1 MTRKNVKKDAERN
14 DPGRL
19 RVLGRLFSYVFHYRL
34 RIVAGLVLA
43 LVVSVTNLVSLTAF
57 IPIFNLMGKEGTV
70 VLFEIGSDEQKQ
82 YDLYVEGSQ
91 DASIEVVRAQFTA
104 VKIWLN
110 RQVEGRSAGN
120 AIIWLCLAIFP
131 IYLLKIVCITGTV
144 YFVGTAG
151 LYAVRDIRMRLYR
164 QLNRLGID
172 YFQKERTGIVMSRI
186 INDVEVVAKSI
197 SVEFNEAL
205 INIFYI
211 LTHIGLLWYISW
223 EMCIISFV
231 IVPIVVVPVSNFAT
245 RIRRAYTGQQEK
257 LADLSG
263 HIQEIIGGIRVIRA
277 FSMEGFE
284 RRRFGEINERLYSHT
299 FKGHYFHQVGPALT
313 EFTGTAVVAG
323 FLVWG
328 AYEITMAVGREDPLN
343 RGEFFGFFLTLLFV
357 MGPVK
362 HVSIMVNLLS
372 ATHSAALRIFEMM
385 DLPAGVAN
393 AQNPKPLKKVEH
405 SVTYD
410 HVTFGYPGT
419 DRPALEDISF
429 TVERGRSIALVGS
442 SGAGKSTLVDLLP
455 RMYDVNGGAIRIDGV
470 DVREIELEDLRRA
483 VGIVSQDVFMFNATV
498 RENIAYAHP
507 DVSDA
512 RVEEVA
518 RAANAHEFIERL
530 PEGYDTPIGERGVM
544 LSGGQRQRLAI
555 ARALLLDPPILIFD
569 EATSNLDNESEQL
582 VQQAVERLLEG
593 RTVFIIAH
601 RLSTIYRS
609 HEILV
614 LDQGRIVER
623 GTHQELLDSGKIYRK
638 LYEMQFAD
646 GRPEG

>member
-1 MTRKNVKKDAERN
+1 MSQKDVKKDADQN

-19 RVLGRLFSYVFHYRL
+19 RVLGRLFAYVFHYRL

-43 LVVSVTNLVSLTAF
+43 LVVSLTNLVSLTAF

-70 VLFEIGSDEQKQ
+70 VLFEIGDDEQKQ
-82 YDLYVEGSQ
+82 YEIYLEGRQ
-91 DASIEVVRAQFTA
+91 DQSTEVLRAQFTA
-104 VKIWLN
+104 AKVWLN
-110 RQVEGRSAGN
+110 RQVEGSTAGE

-131 IYLLKIVCITGTV
+131 VYLLKIVCITGTV

-186 INDVEVVAKSI
+186 VNDVEVVAKSI

-211 LTHIGLLWYISW
+211 LTHLGLLAYISPQ
-223 EMCIISFV
+223 MLFISVF

-263 HIQEIIGGIRVIRA
+263 HIQEVIGGIRVIRA

-313 EFTGTAVVAG
+313 EFTGTAVVAA

-328 AYEITMAVGREDPLN
+328 AYEITMAIGRENPLN

-357 MGPVK
+357 MRPIK
-362 HVSIMVNLLS
+362 HVSIMINLLS
-372 ATHSAALRIFEMM
+372 ATHAAALRIFEMM
-385 DLPAGVAN
+385 DLPAGVEN
-393 AQNPKPLKKVEH
+393 APNPKPLKDVRK

-410 HVTFGYPGT
+410 NVTFGYPGSE
-419 DRPALEDISF
+419 RPALEGISF
-429 TVERGRSIALVGS
+429 SVERGRSVALVGS

-455 RMYDVNGGAIRIDGV
+455 RLYDVNAGSISIDGV
-470 DVREIELEDLRRA
+470 DIREIELTDLRKA

-498 RENIAYAHP
+498 RENIAYARP
-507 DVSDA
+507 DVSNE
-512 RVEEVA
+512 RVEEVS
-518 RAANAHEFIERL
+518 RAANAHEFIEKL

-555 ARALLLDPPILIFD
+555 ARALLLDPPVLIFD
-569 EATSNLDNESEQL
+569 EATSNLDNESELL
-582 VQQAVERLLEG
+582 VQQAVERLLQG

-609 HEILV
+609 DQILV

-623 GTHQELLDSGKIYRK
+623 GTHQELLDNGKIYRK